1 MLLKSVRLV
10 GGAPDVDARDEVR
23 DTMQKLSEKFGEMVS
38 SYDMAHAPLVLGAY
52 GRFQQAIT
60 DHGTFDVRTREA
72 IALAVAA
79 VDDCADCQFP
89 HIVGCRA
96 VGWTPDQISAL
107 RSGAQ
112 IRYEEKLTAL
122 LAVARQVADNTG
134 DVDERTWREAL
145 QTGWTIDELAELF
158 THVFANIFTNYLN
171 HYTRADMDYPAA
183 PAVPAGPGFREA
195 SA

>member
-1 MLLKSVRLV
+1 MLLKSVRPV
-10 GGAPDVDARDEVR
+10 SEAPGVDAHEEVR
-23 DTMQKLSEKFGEMVS
+23 DTMQKLSEKFGKMVS

-79 VDDCADCQFP
+79 VDNCADCEFP
-89 HIVGCRA
+89 HTIGCRA
-96 VGWTPDQISAL
+96 AGWAPDQINAL
-107 RSGAQ
+107 RGGER
-112 IRYEEKLTAL
+112 IRYQEKLTAL
-122 LAVARQVADNTG
+122 LAVARQIADNTG
-134 DVDERTWREAL
+134 DVDEDTWSRAL
-145 QTGWTIDELAELF
+145 VTGWTIDELAELF

-171 HYTRADMDYPAA
+171 HYTRADMNVT
-183 PAVPAGPGFREA
+183 AVPAVSGFRDA

>member
-1 MLLKSVRLV
+1 MLLKSVRSADEV
-10 GGAPDVDARDEVR
+10 PDVDAHEEVR
-23 DTMQKLSEKFGEMVS
+23 DTMQKLSAKFGKIIS

-79 VDDCADCQFP
+79 VDDCADCEFP
-89 HIVGCRA
+89 HTIGCRA
-96 VGWTPDQISAL
+96 AGWTPDQIRAL
-107 RSGAQ
+107 RTGER
-112 IRYEEKLTAL
+112 IRHEEKLTAL
-122 LAVARQVADNTG
+122 LAVARQVAENSG
-134 DVDERTWREAL
+134 DVDADTWCHAL
-145 QTGWTIDELAELF
+145 QSGWTIDELAELF

-171 HYTRADMDYPAA
+171 HYTRADMDG
-183 PAVPAGPGFREA
+183 PAVAAVPGFREA

>member
-1 MLLKSVRLV
+1 MLLISARSVDDSS
-10 GGAPDVDARDEVR
+10 DVDAHEEVR
-23 DTMQKLSEKFGEMVS
+23 VTMQRLSVKFGTMVS
-38 SYDMAHAPLVLGAY
+38 AYDMAHAPLVLGAY

-60 DHGTFDVRTREA
+60 DHGTFDWRTREA

-89 HIVGCRA
+89 HTVGCRA
-96 VGWTPDQISAL
+96 AGWTLDQISAL
-107 RSGAQ
+107 RTGER
-112 IRYEEKLTAL
+112 IEHEEKITAL
-122 LAVARQVADNTG
+122 LAVARQVADNAG
-134 DVDERTWREAL
+134 EVDVDAWRHAL

-171 HYTRADMDYPAA
+171 HYTRTDADIPAA
-183 PAVPAGPGFREA
+183 PSLQEA